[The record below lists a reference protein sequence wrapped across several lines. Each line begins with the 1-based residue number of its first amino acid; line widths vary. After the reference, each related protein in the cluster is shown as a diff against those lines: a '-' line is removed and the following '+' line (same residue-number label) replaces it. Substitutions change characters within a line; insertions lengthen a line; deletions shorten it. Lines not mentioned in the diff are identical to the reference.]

1 MENIIIKEVVS
12 KSDLNKFISFPD
24 KLYKGNKY
32 RVPQLYMYEKGSLVP
47 EKNPAFD
54 YCEAKYWLAYKNN
67 KIVGRIAGILNKK
80 SNEIWKENYVRFGW
94 IDFID
99 DIEVSKALIKTV
111 ENWAKSL
118 NVEAVHGPLGFTDMD
133 LEGMLVEGFDEI
145 GTQAT
150 LYNYPYYPEHLEK
163 LGYAKDVDWIQHE
176 IKVPDEVPDRVKRI
190 SDLVLK
196 KYNLR
201 ILDAKKAKDLLPYAK
216 KMFITLNEAFGH
228 LYGYVPLTDK
238 QIKKYTNDYFSMINT
253 KYVCFVL
260 DKNDDVVG
268 FGISVLSLSK
278 ALQKAKGK
286 LFPFGFIHILKA
298 LKKNDTVDMLLQ
310 GVKPE
315 YQKKGVVSVFYNK
328 LMQAYIDDGIKIAIT
343 SHILENNKDSHQ
355 LFDAYDTRQHL
366 RRRIYIKKF
375 KSDV

>member
-1 MENIIIKEVVS
+1 MENITIKEVKT

-32 RVPQLYMYEKGSLVP
+32 RVPQLHMYEKGSLVP

-54 YCEAKYWLAYKNN
+54 FCEAKYWLAYQNG

-99 DIEVSKALIKTV
+99 DIKVSEALIKTV

-118 NVEAVHGPLGFTDMD
+118 NAEAVHGPLGFTDMD
-133 LEGMLVEGFDEI
+133 LEGMLTEGFDEI

-163 LGYAKDVDWIQHE
+163 LGYAKDVDWIQYE
-176 IKVPDEVPDRVKRI
+176 VKVPDKVPDKLKRI

-201 ILDAKKAKDLLPYAK
+201 ILDAKKPKDILPYAK
-216 KMFITLNEAFGH
+216 SMFETLNESFAH
-228 LYGYVPLTDK
+228 LYGFVPLTDK
-238 QIKKYTNDYFSMINT
+238 QIKKYTNDYFSMIDT
-253 KYVCFVL
+253 KYICFVL
-260 DKNDDVVG
+260 DKNDEVIG

-310 GVKPE
+310 GVKTK
-315 YQKKGVVSVFYNK
+315 YQKKGIVSVFYNK
-328 LMQAYIDDGIKIAIT
+328 MMQAYIDNGIKTAIT
-343 SHILENNKDSHQ
+343 SHILEDNKDSHQ

-366 RRRIYIKKF
+366 RRRVYIKHF
-375 KSDV
+375 